1 MAPAEI
7 EALLLTHP
15 AVADSGVIGVPDEV
29 SGEIPRAYLVKRIG
43 VEVTEEELIQ
53 YVAGNLWGRDKN
65 LLVLVTSTRR

>member
-1 MAPAEI
+1 MAPAEL

-29 SGEIPRAYLVKRIG
+29 SGEIPRAYVVKRIG

-65 LLVLVTSTRR
+65 LPVLVTSTRR